1 MMQNLW
7 RVQTEKKI
15 HTPHDIIS
23 EQCKYLSEMTD
34 GKVIARIAP
43 YKGDYKSYSKSNE
56 LELAGRL
63 FVQDNSFDVQNV
75 LGDQQSKFIY
85 EFYITAKAAP
95 KYKYRIMFVAFRIS
109 VYPVEVSLEKSI
121 ADEIGMDKS
130 EFTLSSE
137 EEVIN
142 LVGKVLGSERISAV
156 VSNLI
161 NIE

>member
-23 EQCKYLSEMTD
+23 EQCKYLFEMTD
-34 GKVIARIAP
+34 GKVIARISP
-43 YKGDYKSYSKSNE
+43 YKGIIKVILDQMDWNWQGVFE
-56 LELAGRL
+56 
-63 FVQDNSFDVQNV
+63 QDNGFDVQNI

-95 KYKYRIMFVAFRIS
+95 KYKYRIMFVAFGIS

>member
-1 MMQNLW
+1 M
-7 RVQTEKKI
+7 
-15 HTPHDIIS
+15 
-23 EQCKYLSEMTD
+23 
-34 GKVIARIAP
+34 
-43 YKGDYKSYSKSNE
+43 
-56 LELAGRL
+56 
-63 FVQDNSFDVQNV
+63 
-75 LGDQQSKFIY
+75 SKFNLRKKSHDTGKKRGFAVCHTLFSVIDLILL
-85 EFYITAKAAP
+85 FYSLLWIPRYVFHDVFSTLFLTDFYHKQAD
-95 KYKYRIMFVAFRIS
+95 YS
-109 VYPVEVSLEKSI
+109 VEVSLEKSI

>member
-1 MMQNLW
+1 M
-7 RVQTEKKI
+7 
-15 HTPHDIIS
+15 
-23 EQCKYLSEMTD
+23 
-34 GKVIARIAP
+34 
-43 YKGDYKSYSKSNE
+43 
-56 LELAGRL
+56 ELAGS
-63 FVQDNSFDVQNV
+63 FFEQDNGFDVQNI

-95 KYKYRIMFVAFRIS
+95 KYKYRIMFVAFGIS

>member
-15 HTPHDIIS
+15 RTPHDIIS

-43 YKGDYKSYSKSNE
+43 YDGDYRSYSKLDPIISKWLNADRE
-56 LELAGRL
+56 
-63 FVQDNSFDVQNV
+63 NNFDVQNI
-75 LGDQQSKFIY
+75 LGDRQSKFVY

-95 KYKYRIMFVAFRIS
+95 KYKYRIMFLAFGIS

-121 ADEIGMDKS
+121 ADEIGMNKS
-130 EFTLSSE
+130 EFLLSTE
-137 EEVIN
+137 EEFAN
-142 LVGKVLGSERISAV
+142 LVGKVLSSERISAV

-161 NIE
+161 SIE